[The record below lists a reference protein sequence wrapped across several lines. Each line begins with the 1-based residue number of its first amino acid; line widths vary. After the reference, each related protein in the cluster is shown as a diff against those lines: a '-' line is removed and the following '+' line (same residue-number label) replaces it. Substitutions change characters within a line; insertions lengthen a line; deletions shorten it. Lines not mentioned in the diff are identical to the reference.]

1 MERRFS
7 NQNVRIESRA
17 DGKKGIVGR
26 GIVYYDGTPETEYV
40 LWDDQWGRAV
50 ERIMPGAADK
60 ALARPD
66 DIRGLFNHDPS
77 QVLGR
82 NKAGTMKLTSDAAGV
97 NYDIEAGDTS
107 VARDVMAHIERGDVS
122 GSSFSF
128 NIPPA
133 GQVWTSTTDQS
144 GRAMDT
150 REITDL
156 ELYDLGPVTFP
167 AYDKTTAGV
176 RSAGDMQEAR
186 AARDEW
192 RRAGVAAL
200 DADQAQAA
208 EVQKISLDTAAAA
221 SL

>member
-7 NQNVRIESRA
+7 SEQVRVESRA

-26 GIVYYDGTPETEYV
+26 GIVYYDGTPATEFV
-40 LWDDQWGRAV
+40 LWDDQYGRAV

-82 NKAGTMKLTSDAAGV
+82 NKAGTMKLSSDSAGV

-133 GQVWTSTTDQS
+133 GQVWTSKADES
-144 GRAMDT
+144 GRSMDT

-156 ELYDLGPVTFP
+156 ELFDLGPVTFP
-167 AYDKTTAGV
+167 AYLATTAGV
-176 RSAGDMQEAR
+176 RAAGDVKEAR
-186 AARDEW
+186 AAREQYYRDNPPPP
-192 RRAGVAAL
+192 RFDTKS
-200 DADQAQAA
+200 DADRFRMA
-208 EVQKISLDTAAAA
+208 EADLKLS
-221 SL
+221 